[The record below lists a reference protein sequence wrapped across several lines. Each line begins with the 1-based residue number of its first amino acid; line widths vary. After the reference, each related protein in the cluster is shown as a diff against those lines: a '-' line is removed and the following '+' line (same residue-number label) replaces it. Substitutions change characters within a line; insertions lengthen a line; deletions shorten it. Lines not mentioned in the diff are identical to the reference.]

1 MNPADEHGMCQIW
14 YQTVVPVAE
23 AASVR
28 HSPEHTHGHVYAY
41 AHACVK
47 EDGVLT
53 GGQYTHLETPESMN
67 ADLSK

>member
-1 MNPADEHGMCQIW
+1 MGAQGRWDQLLWRSQVNPADEHGMCQIW

-41 AHACVK
+41 AHACV
-47 EDGVLT
+47 
-53 GGQYTHLETPESMN
+53 
-67 ADLSK
+67 